1 MAIEERLRAL
11 THNSGPQQM
20 VFFFSLL
27 IEGALAGALYALVA
41 LAFVVVY
48 KASRVINFALGEWM
62 MLAALLVA
70 TGIHAFA
77 LDVATAMVMGCVGMF
92 VVAVAF
98 NVLVLRHLVA
108 KPAIA
113 LLMVTLGVG
122 ALMRGLAQLMFPG
135 VPSRI
140 QLPIPTDPIIL
151 NDLSVSSDR
160 LIAALI
166 AAFLIA
172 LIAWVHQRSR
182 TGVALRA
189 IADDQQVAM
198 AVGINVHRHLL
209 IVWCLAGGICV
220 VAATLWTSVT
230 GGSFGL
236 ALVGLKIL
244 PIVIIGGL
252 ESIPG
257 TIIAAVAIGVL
268 ESLAGG
274 YLDPKL
280 GGACGPLASYLA
292 LIAVLCVRPIGLF
305 GREHVQRV

>member
-1 MAIEERLRAL
+1 LPPRAPARHDLPQDPERMA
-11 THNSGPQQM
+11 
-20 VFFFSLL
+20 FFFSLL
-27 IEGALAGALYALVA
+27 IEGALAGALYALSA

-48 KASRVINFALGEWM
+48 KASRVINFALGEWL
-62 MLAALLVA
+62 MLSALLV
-70 TGIHAFA
+70 TGGLHAFA
-77 LDVATAMVMGCVGMF
+77 LDLATAMAMGCVGMF
-92 VVAVAF
+92 VVAIFF
-98 NVLVLRHLVA
+98 NVLVLQHLVG

-122 ALMRGLAQLMFPG
+122 ALMRGSAQLLFPG
-135 VPSRI
+135 VPGRI

-151 NDLSVSSDR
+151 NDLSVPSDR

-166 AAFLIA
+166 AALLVA

-182 TGVALRA
+182 AGVALRA

-209 IVWCLAGGICV
+209 IVWCLAGVVCV
-220 VAATLWTSVT
+220 LAATLWTSVT
-230 GGSFGL
+230 GSSFGL

-252 ESIPG
+252 DSIPG
-257 TIIAAVAIGVL
+257 TIIAAVFIGVL
-268 ESLAGG
+268 ESFAGG

-292 LIAVLCVRPIGLF
+292 LIAVLFVRPFGLF
-305 GREHVQRV
+305 GREQVQRV

>member
-1 MAIEERLRAL
+1 M
-11 THNSGPQQM
+11 T
-20 VFFFSLL
+20 FFFSLL
-27 IEGALAGALYALVA
+27 IEGALAGALYALAA

-48 KASRVINFALGEWM
+48 KASGVINFALGEWL

-70 TGIHAFA
+70 TGLHAFA
-77 LDVATAMVMGCVGMF
+77 LDVATAMAMGCAGMF
-92 VVAVAF
+92 VVAILF
-98 NVLVLRHLVA
+98 NMLVLRHLVG

-113 LLMVTLGVG
+113 VLMVTLGVG
-122 ALMRGLAQLMFPG
+122 ALMRGIAQLMFPA

-151 NDLSVSSDR
+151 NDLSVPSDR

-166 AAFLIA
+166 AALLIA

-209 IVWCLAGGICV
+209 IVWCLAGVVCV
-220 VAATLWTSVT
+220 LAATLWTSVT
-230 GGSFGL
+230 GSSFGL

-252 ESIPG
+252 DSIPG
-257 TIIAAVAIGVL
+257 TIIAAVSIGVL

-292 LIAVLCVRPIGLF
+292 LIAVLFVRPFGLF